1 MIPINYNIR
10 SLIVRKETTIATT
23 LGIALVV
30 FVLASSQMLA
40 RGIRKT
46 MERSGST
53 GQALVLRKGADAELS
68 SQPEQRFVSQVLAAP
83 GVKHD
88 AAGAPVGAGELVLVI
103 ALEKI
108 ENAALISNVQL
119 RGVADNVMQVRPE
132 ARLIA

>member
-46 MERSGST
+46 MERSGSS
-53 GQALVLRKGADAELS
+53 GKAIVLRKGADAELS

-88 AAGAPVGAGELVLVI
+88 ASGAPLGAGELLVVI
-103 ALEKI
+103 ALPKAD
-108 ENAALISNVQL
+108 NPAQVSNVQL
-119 RGVADNVMQVRPE
+119 RGGADNVMQIRSE
-132 ARLIA
+132 